1 MLQQLN
7 VVDDSCEFT
16 IHNCVKV
23 KGGYFE
29 HKLSHFSSS
38 ITQ

>member
-7 VVDDSCEFT
+7 VVDDLCEST
-16 IHNCVKV
+16 VHTCVKE

-29 HKLSHFSSS
+29 HKL
-38 ITQ
+38 